1 MSLISKR
8 RRRRGGQEQDAEAS
22 INMNSL
28 IDLTFL
34 LLVVFIVTLPTLEQS
49 IHILLPVGKVD
60 KAQDDKK
67 KVFSI
72 SVDSQGKIFAGET
85 PTTIDDL
92 KASLAAKVAADPDL
106 NVLVRGD
113 VRVSYGDVY
122 DVVKVAKDCNVR
134 HLGLVSAEK

>member
-1 MSLISKR
+1 MSLR
-8 RRRRGGQEQDAEAS
+8 RRKRARREGAKANID
-22 INMNSL
+22 MNSL

-49 IHILLPVGKVD
+49 IHIMLPVGKVE

-72 SVDSQGKIFAGET
+72 SVDSQGKIFVGEA
-85 PTTIDDL
+85 PTTADDL
-92 KASLAAKVAADPDL
+92 KSRLAAKIAEDPDL

-122 DVVKVAKDCNVR
+122 DVVKIAKDCNVK
-134 HLGLVSAEK
+134 HLGLVSVEK